1 VLSGQQT
8 RVLSAVSELSK
19 ESRRLETRITH
30 RLDSI
35 QNDFVDAIENVRR
48 MTRDSNDK
56 LAILKQVSAKLQQLQ
71 SEQDRVSMSLKVLES
86 LRYSSMALRQ
96 SDVKDEYA
104 ETFKWIFFRGY
115 STQTYQ
121 RYGFVE
127 WLESEGGI
135 FWVAGKPG
143 SGKSTLM
150 KYLYNHM
157 HTLQALRMWAGATR
171 LVTANHFFWNAGNNF
186 MQMSQVGL
194 LRSLLYQILQQCPD
208 LILDI
213 CGTKMSL
220 EQALTDT
227 NWSLRELLEAFRRLA
242 HQTSLP
248 VKMCFFIDGLDEF
261 DGNHA
266 EIVLLFQEF
275 AELDHIK
282 ICLSSRPWNV
292 FDEAFGKDEHR
303 KLMLQDLTQEDIQ
316 IFVNGKLGKD
326 YRFRAL
332 AAEDARYLDLIDQ
345 IVKKA
350 QGVFLWVELV
360 VQSLLNGLTDDND
373 IPDMQRRV
381 DLIPSDLQMYFKHIL
396 DSIDK
401 VYQSQTAQIFQMCH
415 YTASPLSVVVLTFIE
430 KERANPDYAIIAE
443 AQSLTNEEIIL
454 VRRKMK
460 KYLNARC
467 KGLLEINIDPEE
479 KSSLRYKIDFLHRTV
494 RDFLRSNEL
503 QQMLQSQAPE
513 GFDANVSLCRATLAQ
528 VKLLQQEEL
537 SSTSAKSGALTRLT
551 RELMVYAKEIELI
564 HGRSEFKILDELDR
578 FHAQH
583 AKSAMPFIRTH
594 RELGDWEEVVSE
606 SLGGVFLAWAIDAKL
621 HLYVA
626 RKLEHNP
633 NLMHHY
639 TDRPLL
645 DIALRYRM
653 YNEAIYPDSRLVQL
667 LLQYGADPNQKTG
680 YGARSTVWAL
690 FLGALENSQDLVT
703 QEWQEEVSRV
713 VQLLIEAGADTH
725 VEHWARTEVSAFSIL
740 YKVLPKSQCDSIL
753 HTQKNTSSWAWAP
766 RIWVKRP
773 WE

>member
-1 VLSGQQT
+1 
-8 RVLSAVSELSK
+8 
-19 ESRRLETRITH
+19 
-30 RLDSI
+30 
-35 QNDFVDAIENVRR
+35 
-48 MTRDSNDK
+48 
-56 LAILKQVSAKLQQLQ
+56 
-71 SEQDRVSMSLKVLES
+71 
-86 LRYSSMALRQ
+86 
-96 SDVKDEYA
+96 
-104 ETFKWIFFRGY
+104 
-115 STQTYQ
+115 
-121 RYGFVE
+121 
-127 WLESEGGI
+127 
-135 FWVAGKPG
+135 
-143 SGKSTLM
+143 
-150 KYLYNHM
+150 
-157 HTLQALRMWAGATR
+157 
-171 LVTANHFFWNAGNNF
+171 
-186 MQMSQVGL
+186 
-194 LRSLLYQILQQCPD
+194 
-208 LILDI
+208 
-213 CGTKMSL
+213 
-220 EQALTDT
+220 
-227 NWSLRELLEAFRRLA
+227 
-242 HQTSLP
+242 
-248 VKMCFFIDGLDEF
+248 
-261 DGNHA
+261 
-266 EIVLLFQEF
+266 LF
-275 AELDHIK
+275 
-282 ICLSSRPWNV
+282 
-292 FDEAFGKDEHR
+292 
-303 KLMLQDLTQEDIQ
+303 
-316 IFVNGKLGKD
+316 
-326 YRFRAL
+326 
-332 AAEDARYLDLIDQ
+332 
-345 IVKKA
+345 
-350 QGVFLWVELV
+350 
-360 VQSLLNGLTDDND
+360 
-373 IPDMQRRV
+373 
-381 DLIPSDLQMYFKHIL
+381 PSDLQMYFKHIL

-401 VYQSQTAQIFQMCH
+401 VYQSQTAQIFQMCL

-479 KSSLRYKIDFLHRTV
+479 KFSLRYKIDFLHRTV

-537 SSTSAKSGALTRLT
+537 SSTSATSGALTRLT

-583 AKSAMPFIRTH
+583 TKSAMPFIRTH

-766 RIWVKRP
+766 RVWVKRP
-773 WE
+773 